1 MKISNRIVS
10 INFKNG
16 NLDLESVKKFDEEL
30 IILNNH
36 LKNSIKTY
44 HNLWK
49 KLQ

>member
-36 LKNSIKTY
+36 LKNSIHTKF
-44 HNLWK
+44 LPFIFF
-49 KLQ
+49 